1 MRFGLLG
8 GYEGRR
14 RLGHALLRIRPFG
27 LCTLRRFIVAVVWFD
42 SLDMLLMWFFG
53 LDFLQPD
60 TDGHP
65 SRPLVTR
72 HFEKRPNEG
81 PHCVP
86 RPMGWVVCVW
96 YRSWYA
102 KFSENDMASTVNFYP
117 ILKNSQC

>member
-1 MRFGLLG
+1 M
-8 GYEGRR
+8 
-14 RLGHALLRIRPFG
+14 GHALLRIRPFG

-86 RPMGWVVCVW
+86 CLMGWVVCVW

-102 KFSENDMASTVNFYP
+102 KFSENDMASTVNFYF
-117 ILKNSQC
+117 ILKNSQF